1 MKKLVTAALCAL
13 LVSSAPVF
21 TVNTFASDAKPKF
34 IAQLPNPFIECTT
47 IEDAQKNAGFE
58 ITLPKS
64 IPEGFKEEVIQAIK
78 GDLIDVI
85 YKSTDNEL
93 RIRKCLGLEDC
104 SGNYF
109 DYKQMVKVK
118 INDEDAIL
126 KCKNGKAYV
135 AVWND
140 GTYSYSISV
149 DDQSSGL
156 DQSVMT
162 ALMRELQ

>member
-21 TVNTFASDAKPKF
+21 TVESFASEGKPNF
-34 IAQLPNPFIECTT
+34 IAQLPNPFTEYTT
-47 IEDAQKNAGFE
+47 IEDAEKNAGFK

-64 IPEGFKEEVIQAIK
+64 IPEGFKEEVIQAIE

-93 RIRKCLGLEDC
+93 RIRKCLGIEDC
-104 SGNYF
+104 SGNYL
-109 DYKQMVKVK
+109 DYNQMVKVK
-118 INDEDAIL
+118 INDNDAIL

-149 DDQSSGL
+149 NDESVGL